1 MPYYSEL
8 GLYSG
13 PSTSSY
19 TPLFLSGPYSNHSSI
34 VANNFTRPAP
44 SYSRGFRHYKPHLS
58 TITERRTN
66 SPLRR
71 INSPKVIY
79 TPVIVP
85 RPIKINTADIDVST
99 NKYRKYDRP
108 RKDVS
113 ETKLDSKSPSP
124 SRTAESPRSSTELKE
139 ATPTANI
146 KRERA
151 TVRLRTIHKDRV
163 INSPTYRKWREN
175 FEPDELY
182 PDEVESSPKILKKT
196 PGELLKEKFL
206 IPSENRSPPPE
217 KKPERRRSIKHK
229 QSVIKTPSF
238 HDICTAITSEEI
250 DEELNPGQ
258 PVEIQRRQSR
268 HFQPED
274 ILKEIR
280 RTSIDLSDSQKN
292 VIDTILTQ
300 VDTQNMDDKIDKN
313 YDSRGSVKKRKKYNK
328 THSTKLI
335 LDISDEDSK
344 QPKQKKNVQKK
355 IHRTKSSNLD
365 LKEVNKCEDQNEN
378 RPKVEKTDV
387 VIAKNTLPEEKPVL
401 KAIIDDITIE
411 ESPSPK
417 QIKGGKL
424 KFNFTIEEIKQ
435 NESKTQIEPIPKI
448 TPKKDIIVSKQE
460 KQIKRL
466 DEENKEETKK
476 KVIETKSTSKQLADE
491 KNEQKQ
497 HVKKVTAKLQAEKS
511 ETHKIELPVNKK
523 PVVSN
528 VIKKRHTARMGLILE
543 QIKESEER
551 SSSQEKGP
559 KNKLS
564 LQKPIRDT
572 KEESDKTLK
581 RDNLK
586 EGDMNTKIQEDMMN
600 IVNRKHII
608 LPKTKNSTIEVQKE
622 INNNAIQRSE
632 SGEDFWKVIG
642 PRESIKPALKKLQ
655 LRTDLLI
662 KETEEKDIVQKKI
675 CKDEPVLK
683 KVESDIFVEDNKKK
697 AIEEEKKEKISP
709 VLKKIEMKTEIS
721 VQEDKKK
728 ETFEEKK
735 NEMSPKKLESKKEVL
750 LQENKEK
757 DGVEQKKGEISPVL
771 KKVESNIFIEENKKK
786 AIVEEEKEKISPVLK
801 KIEMK
806 TKVLVQEDKKKETVE
821 EKKIEICPE
830 KLESKKGPLIQENK
844 EKDRVEQKKGKLSS
858 KKVGSDTLIE
868 ENEKKAIV
876 EEEKK
881 KISLVLEKIKTK
893 TEVLVQEENKKETV
907 KSEISPKKESKKEL
921 LIQENKQVESHKDLL
936 KDTNKEPKRG
946 VEKGKPIKKNKV
958 VEDETNKTTKT
969 EETPV
974 CKEEES
980 VETNTEVEEVENVV
994 PTRKLSEAEMKRII
1008 SKRSLIQKAKK
1019 EDPDLLV
1026 FEPPPEPEPQEEE
1039 QKEEDAKEVFVP
1051 LQSNR
1056 LSKWM
1061 HPFKKPEQYDECPVE
1076 IYARPKTIRKRH
1088 LPKGR
1093 FGQWE
1098 RYQPRTSSSDEDSD
1112 DSSDSEDSS
1121 EAETEEEGG
1130 DENNNGR
1137 SLIYGARSTTESREP
1152 SSLSPATNPAFAIDP
1167 NEEECCKSSTFQGFQ
1182 KSGRITPPATTI
1194 PRFRKYCVE
1203 DFHFLKVLG
1212 KGSFGKVLLA
1222 ELKETEYYYAI
1233 KCLKKDVVLED
1244 DDVECTLIERKVLA
1258 LGTKHPYLCHLLCT
1272 FQTDSHLFFVM
1283 EYLNGGDLM
1292 FHIQQSG
1299 RFSEERAKFYAAE
1312 IVSGLKFLHNK
1323 GIVYRDLKLD
1333 NILLDFDGHVRIADF
1348 GMCKLQVFLDRM
1360 ADTFCGTPDYM
1371 APEIIKGQH
1380 YNQSVDWWSFGVLL
1394 YEMLLAQS
1402 PFSGCDEDELFW
1414 SICNEKPV
1422 LPRFLSQ
1429 EASRILSM
1437 LLEKDAS
1444 KRLGTRFSPCGDIK
1458 DQPFFKSIDWELLE
1472 ARLLEP
1478 PFKPKLSHPLDTK
1491 YFDKHFTTEL
1501 AKLTPIEHHI
1511 LESMDQTQ
1519 FQGFSYTNPNAT
1531 DK

>member
-8 GLYSG
+8 GLYSV

-34 VANNFTRPAP
+34 VANNFTRPP
-44 SYSRGFRHYKPHLS
+44 STYTRGFRHYKPHLT

-71 INSPKVIY
+71 INSPKVSY
-79 TPVIVP
+79 TPVIIP
-85 RPIKINTADIDVST
+85 RPIKINTADIDVSL
-99 NKYRKYDRP
+99 NKYRKYDRQ
-108 RKDVS
+108 RNKDVVES
-113 ETKLDSKSPSP
+113 KVDSKSPSP
-124 SRTAESPRSSTELKE
+124 SRTADSPRSSTELKD
-139 ATPTANI
+139 AKPTVNI
-146 KRERA
+146 RRDRA
-151 TVRLRTIHKDRV
+151 TVRLKTIHKDRV
-163 INSPTYRKWREN
+163 INSNTYRKWREN
-175 FEPDELY
+175 FDPEELY
-182 PDEVESSPKILKKT
+182 PEEVDSSPKLLKKT

-206 IPSENRSPPPE
+206 IPSEDRPITPD
-217 KKPERRRSIKHK
+217 KKPERRKSIKHK
-229 QSVIKTPSF
+229 PSVTKTPSF
-238 HDICTAITSEEI
+238 HDICTAITSEVI

-268 HFQPED
+268 QFQPED

-292 VIDTILTQ
+292 VIDTILTNVEAQ
-300 VDTQNMDDKIDKN
+300 KMDDKTDKN

-328 THSTKLI
+328 THSSKLI
-335 LDISDEDSK
+335 LDKSDDDSK
-344 QPKQKKNVQKK
+344 QTIQRRNTVRKL
-355 IHRTKSSNLD
+355 HRTKSAQLD
-365 LKEVNKCEDQNEN
+365 LNEVNACNDKEETKEN
-378 RPKVEKTDV
+378 
-387 VIAKNTLPEEKPVL
+387 IKNDTGNIVNDKPNCMSAEEKSVL
-401 KAIIDDITIE
+401 KAIIDDIKIE
-411 ESPSPK
+411 ESLSPK
-417 QIKGGKL
+417 QMKGGKL
-424 KFNFTIEEIKQ
+424 KFNFTVEEIQQQNKDLSKEKVQPKKAAKQ
-435 NESKTQIEPIPKI
+435 ATDDSNLKNISDLKI
-448 TPKKDIIVSKQE
+448 TSDNRKKKTEELNDKQKDHQEPQSHDAKIYSLKNEPNVLINEVKKENADDLLKTISNKVVTKQDE
-460 KQIKRL
+460 KQTKKV
-466 DEENKEETKK
+466 ENVNKLKEEKK
-476 KVIETKSTSKQLADE
+476 
-491 KNEQKQ
+491 
-497 HVKKVTAKLQAEKS
+497 
-511 ETHKIELPVNKK
+511 ETHKVELPTNKK

-528 VIKKRHTARMGLILE
+528 VIKKKHTARIGLILE
-543 QIKESEER
+543 EIKESEER
-551 SSSQEKGP
+551 SSSQEKKA
-559 KNKLS
+559 KNKL
-564 LQKPIRDT
+564 LNVDIAKEEKQKPSEILKKDDVT
-572 KEESDKTLK
+572 QQQTNKE
-581 RDNLK
+581 
-586 EGDMNTKIQEDMMN
+586 
-600 IVNRKHII
+600 RKQTSAII
-608 LPKTKNSTIEVQKE
+608 KTKKNSVGVHKE
-622 INNNAIQRSE
+622 INNNTIQRSE

-642 PRESIKPALKKLQ
+642 ARESVK
-655 LRTDLLI
+655 
-662 KETEEKDIVQKKI
+662 
-675 CKDEPVLK
+675 PVLK
-683 KVESDIFVEDNKKK
+683 KLE
-697 AIEEEKKEKISP
+697 
-709 VLKKIEMKTEIS
+709 LKM
-721 VQEDKKK
+721 D
-728 ETFEEKK
+728 
-735 NEMSPKKLESKKEVL
+735 L
-750 LQENKEK
+750 LTENK
-757 DGVEQKKGEISPVL
+757 DKKGEEQEI
-771 KKVESNIFIEENKKK
+771 KGEIIEEV
-786 AIVEEEKEKISPVLK
+786 VE
-801 KIEMK
+801 
-806 TKVLVQEDKKKETVE
+806 VE
-821 EKKIEICPE
+821 EK
-830 KLESKKGPLIQENK
+830 
-844 EKDRVEQKKGKLSS
+844 VE
-858 KKVGSDTLIE
+858 VVDDHTL
-868 ENEKKAIV
+868 
-876 EEEKK
+876 
-881 KISLVLEKIKTK
+881 KT
-893 TEVLVQEENKKETV
+893 
-907 KSEISPKKESKKEL
+907 
-921 LIQENKQVESHKDLL
+921 
-936 KDTNKEPKRG
+936 
-946 VEKGKPIKKNKV
+946 
-958 VEDETNKTTKT
+958 
-969 EETPV
+969 
-974 CKEEES
+974 
-980 VETNTEVEEVENVV
+980 VENIKYEVKEQIETTAETTV
-994 PTRKLSEAEMKRII
+994 TKDEDPKDAKLSEAEIKKMI

-1019 EDPDLLV
+1019 EDPDLVV
-1026 FEPPPEPEPQEEE
+1026 FEPPPEPEPKVEPPKEEE
-1039 QKEEDAKEVFVP
+1039 KKDVFVP

-1076 IYARPKTIRKRH
+1076 IFARPKTIRKRH
-1088 LPKGR
+1088 FPKGR

-1112 DSSDSEDSS
+1112 DSSESEEDSS
-1121 EAETEEEGG
+1121 QEDAG
-1130 DENNNGR
+1130 DENNNSR
-1137 SLIYGARSTTESREP
+1137 NVNYGASTSSNDSGFDSGAAKNKDKGSTSEVRETP
-1152 SSLSPATNPAFAIDP
+1152 SFSPATNPAFAIDP

-1299 RFSEERAKFYAAE
+1299 RFSEDRARFYAAE

-1458 DQPFFKSIDWELLE
+1458 DQPFFKSIDWDLLE
-1472 ARLLEP
+1472 ERMLEP

-1511 LESMDQTQ
+1511 LDSMDQTQ